1 MVRKCCPECFGDNG
15 LRENIIPSLNPLKG
29 KCSFCGSDDVDII
42 EPAALSDYFELVI
55 NAYELDAEGINLV
68 ELLRDD
74 WCLFTHEVMDNAH
87 ARELLAEVLDNGDIV
102 RRNFSP
108 SQSYKSTALAQWDEF
123 RDELLYK
130 NRYFLDGQIDKL
142 RLKELLDHLKA
153 RDLPNIWFRA
163 RINQDDVPYE
173 IDFMGAPPKR
183 ITSHGRANP
192 PGIPYLY
199 LGSKPE
205 TAVSEIRPH
214 TGETATIAEFN
225 LPDNLVMADLRQPR
239 KHVSPFVL
247 SDTIDIGKMRADIP
261 FLEKLG
267 QELTQP
273 VLPKSAALDYIPSQ
287 YLCEFIKK
295 IGFHGVVYNS
305 SVSEGINMA
314 LFYPDKAVAR
324 STTQVTV
331 KKVTVQIE

>member
-1 MVRKCCPECFGDNG
+1 MSRKCCPECFGDNG
-15 LRENIIPSLNPLKG
+15 LRENIIPSLNPQKG
-29 KCSFCGSDDVDII
+29 ICSFCGSHDVDVI
-42 EPAALSDYFELVI
+42 EPAALNIYFELVI
-55 NAYELDAEGINLV
+55 NVYELDPNGRNIV
-68 ELLRDD
+68 ELLRED
-74 WCLFTHEVMDNAH
+74 WGLFNHKVMDNAH

-108 SQSYKSTALAQWDEF
+108 SESYKSIALAQWDEF
-123 RDELLYK
+123 RDELLYR
-130 NRYFLDGQIDKL
+130 NRYFLDGQINTL
-142 RLKELLDHLKA
+142 RLKELLNHLKA
-153 RDLPNIWFRA
+153 RHLPRKWFRA

-173 IDFMGAPPKR
+173 LDSMGAPPKR

-199 LGSKPE
+199 LGSIPE
-205 TAVSEIRPH
+205 TAVAEIRPH
-214 TGETATIAEFN
+214 TGETATIAEFS
-225 LPDNLVMADLRQPR
+225 LPDGLIMADLRQPR
-239 KHVSPFVL
+239 QHVSPFVL

-295 IGFHGVVYNS
+295 IGFHGVIYNS
-305 SVSEGINMA
+305 SVSEGINLA
-314 LFYPDKAVAR
+314 LFYPNMATPS
-324 STTQVTV
+324 STRQVSVT
-331 KKVTVQIE
+331 KVTVQIE